1 MNDRFKD
8 KVVIVTGAAAAAAP
22 QPQGAFTAKAP
33 LSCSTD
39 GASSNWPKSVQS

>member
-8 KVVIVTGAAAAAAP
+8 KVIIVTGAGNGIGAAAE
-22 QPQGAFTAKAP
+22 GAFTAKAP